1 MRRILGTRRIR
12 NVCSVGVL
20 LFIMTSCQTE
30 SASKD
35 ASMKGRTSGS
45 DTKRH
50 CCIRV
55 TIEPTDDLC
64 EFLLTFLVDPPN
76 HGRDYNPTFYM
87 GEEIGAGAGLKIRK
101 IFPPDENKIIVSDR
115 KYSTDRGKYITISSK
130 PDLGIHTYYDVFD
143 DTEWRKVSIQQGVCL
158 QGRFPSEE
166 GLYVVSYEHPWE
178 NIKGGNMQF
187 VSNQLL
193 VYKCSWQRH
202 DEISNLF
209 KNNPKRELASYQM
222 THLTVSENADYGRP
236 LEYFNDFIQVGMLY
250 DEILYL
256 MGSPDSFH
264 VLDNEMHWSYEASPV
279 GGLVIDFVDGKVIRK
294 GFAGDSNEA
303 IE

>member
-1 MRRILGTRRIR
+1 M

-20 LFIMTSCQTE
+20 LFVMTSCQTE

-35 ASMKGRTSGS
+35 ASTKERTSGS
-45 DTKRH
+45 DAKRH

-64 EFLLTFLVDPPN
+64 EFLLTFLIEPN
-76 HGRDYNPTFYM
+76 NHDYDYDPTFYM
-87 GEEIGAGAGLKIRK
+87 GEEISYGAGLKIKK
-101 IFPPDENKIIVSDR
+101 IFPPDENKTKESDR
-115 KYSTDRGKYITISSK
+115 ESSTDRGKIITIASK
-130 PDLGIHTYYDVFD
+130 PISEMYTYYDVFD
-143 DTEWRKVSIQQGVCL
+143 DKESRKVMFQQQVCL
-158 QGRFPSEE
+158 QDRFPSEE

-193 VYKCSWQRH
+193 VNKGSWQRH
-202 DEISNLF
+202 HEISNLF

-236 LEYFNDFIQVGMLY
+236 LEYFNDFIQAGMSY

-279 GGLVIDFVDGKVIRK
+279 GGLVIDFVDGKVVRK
-294 GFAGDSNEA
+294 GFAGDSDEA
-303 IE
+303 GMSHP